1 MHPRKNIVTLLRAF
15 DEFKTRNNST
25 HKLILA
31 GKKMWWTGEME
42 KAYSNLKHKNEVIF
56 TGRIPNEEL
65 SRLVA
70 ASDGLVYIPHFE
82 GFGIPV
88 LEAFKSRVPVICSNT
103 TSLPEVAGDA
113 AILVSPENISEIANA
128 MHLLAENRELK
139 ENLINKGTERLNRFS
154 WDKSAIDFWNS
165 IEKTAKC

>member
-1 MHPRKNIVTLLRAF
+1 MISV
-15 DEFKTRNNST
+15 
-25 HKLILA
+25 
-31 GKKMWWTGEME
+31 G
-42 KAYSNLKHKNEVIF
+42 
-56 TGRIPNEEL
+56 
-65 SRLVA
+65 
-70 ASDGLVYIPHFE
+70 E

-103 TSLPEVAGDA
+103 TSLPEVADDA